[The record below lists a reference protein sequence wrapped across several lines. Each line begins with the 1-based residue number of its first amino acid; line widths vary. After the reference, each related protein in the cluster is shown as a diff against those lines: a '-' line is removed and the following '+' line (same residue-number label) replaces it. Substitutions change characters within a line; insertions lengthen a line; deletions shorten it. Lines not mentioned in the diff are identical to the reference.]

1 MAEILVLAGARLEAS
16 HIEKD
21 NVLLHGLLVLE
32 SRPKRQL
39 LEHAI
44 ASNSLSAR

>member
-1 MAEILVLAGARLEAS
+1 MAEILVLAGARLAS